1 MGFLWTRNLIFGSAE
16 SFIWNTY
23 IRFFLIGFPNLLR
36 FWFFRFLFF
45 LDSLSDSHRDFLFPL
60 MGSYFL
66 SLLVDSL
73 VFRKFRDFRFRFFW
87 EFSLRLPWWTEPTI
101 ILESDWLNWKT
112 VFQLRFSFS
121 DFFTKLNKCVLGLFQ
136 IYLVEKFINWY
147 FITYG
152 LWVKGCGLFGK
163 LWSVS
168 FVMGIMEGIV
178 IGSGGNWGIL
188 FSVSR
193 SPFGGFGWFQFRWLI
208 ILIQFW
214 KWSLITKTDFVMVC
228 QAIDYGVS

>member
-87 EFSLRLPWWTEPTI
+87 EFSSRLPWWTEPTI
-101 ILESDWLNWKT
+101 ILEFDWMNWKT
-112 VFQLRFSFS
+112 VFQFLIGFFWFYPECILNLYGINSFIIWTYWE
-121 DFFTKLNKCVLGLFQ
+121 FGIQFIIIGCQLF
-136 IYLVEKFINWY
+136 
-147 FITYG
+147 
-152 LWVKGCGLFGK
+152 
-163 LWSVS
+163 
-168 FVMGIMEGIV
+168 
-178 IGSGGNWGIL
+178 
-188 FSVSR
+188 
-193 SPFGGFGWFQFRWLI
+193 FGWKLLVGIIGWNYWLDYWLVLVWVSVKSGLGVHLSFLFVYMF
-208 ILIQFW
+208 ILETLW
-214 KWSLITKTDFVMVC
+214 
-228 QAIDYGVS
+228 